1 MVPCGT
7 TSNGKGSKPMMFNIH
22 GWREVHASA
31 FFKEKYIGTY
41 RNYCNIQDLVSAE
54 KHATETSIFD
64 WYCNLQI
71 SPGRFPQVNVSGLSM
86 VHSCAAGRRAVSLAI
101 EASKP
106 NFSDGSRYPEMPG
119 SWELI
124 DGLAARWSPNPLAE
138 VVTRLSLVGRWAEWR
153 WLDHLQLWRIL
164 LSESTTVGTIWQWNI
179 SYKPPWL
186 VRGFYFAVFA
196 GKYFSIFFEGD
207 PSTLRTSI
215 SILSCDFVA
224 VTSSFDCVNRWMTH
238 VTMFHECSASAAP
251 ALQEFSCGEIIFF

>member
-1 MVPCGT
+1 MLLKPPYLTDTV
-7 TSNGKGSKPMMFNIH
+7 TS
-22 GWREVHASA
+22 
-31 FFKEKYIGTY
+31 
-41 RNYCNIQDLVSAE
+41 
-54 KHATETSIFD
+54 
-64 WYCNLQI
+64 
-71 SPGRFPQVNVSGLSM
+71 RFPQVDFPRSTSVASPWFTR
-86 VHSCAAGRRAVSLAI
+86 ARRLETRWASLAI

-106 NFSDGSRYPEMPG
+106 NFPDGSRYPEMPG
-119 SWELI
+119 SWELL
-124 DGLAARWSPNPLAE
+124 DGLAARWNPNPAE
-138 VVTRLSLVGRWAEWR
+138 LVTRLSLGDGQSGDGLIISSE
-153 WLDHLQLWRIL
+153 DSKK
-164 LSESTTVGTIWQWNI
+164 SESTTVGTIWQWNI

-196 GKYFSIFFEGD
+196 GKYFSILFEGD